1 VRTKLK
7 YPLPGISTLQRYQ
20 AININLRES
29 ILTNVFF
36 IMEAMGNKS
45 FEKAV
50 VLSFDEMKVNSVYE
64 YDTSLEI

>member
-1 VRTKLK
+1 
-7 YPLPGISTLQRYQ
+7 
-20 AININLRES
+20 
-29 ILTNVFF
+29 
-36 IMEAMGNKS
+36 MEAMGNKS

>member
-7 YPLPGISTLQRYQ
+7 YPLPGISTLQRW
-20 AININLRES
+20 AININLREG
-29 ILTNVFF
+29 ILTNVFS

-45 FEKAV
+45 FEKVA

>member
-20 AININLRES
+20 AININLREG
-29 ILTNVFF
+29 ILRNVFS

-45 FEKAV
+45 FEKVA